1 MKIKIEKHNTNWAKI
16 FQDLKYKIT
25 NNINEGDMSIEHIG
39 STSVNNLASKP
50 IIDILIG
57 VNSNNLDNYI
67 TPIIN
72 LGFTYVKE
80 YEKDIPNRRF
90 FFLENNSRRTSH
102 IHLVGINSRWYKRHI
117 AFRNELR
124 SNEIT
129 KKEYEKLKYKL
140 SKQEWDDG
148 NEYADAKTK
157 FIRAIEKNLIID

>member
-1 MKIKIEKHNTNWAKI
+1 MKIKIEKHNTNWAKV
-16 FQDLKYKIT
+16 FQDLKCKIT
-25 NNINEGDMSIEHIG
+25 NNINEGDISIEHIG

-90 FFLENNSRRTSH
+90 FFLENNSRRISH
-102 IHLVGINSRWYKRHI
+102 IHLVEINSRWSKRHI

-124 SNEIT
+124 SNKIT

>member
-72 LGFTYVKE
+72 LGFT
-80 YEKDIPNRRF
+80 
-90 FFLENNSRRTSH
+90 
-102 IHLVGINSRWYKRHI
+102 
-117 AFRNELR
+117 
-124 SNEIT
+124 
-129 KKEYEKLKYKL
+129 
-140 SKQEWDDG
+140 
-148 NEYADAKTK
+148 
-157 FIRAIEKNLIID
+157 